1 MILHCD
7 LVLLK
12 SLLLGRVDLH
22 LVLHE
27 IMILHCDLVLLEPL
41 LVARVR
47 VPAKHKYI
55 ILY

>member
-1 MILHCD
+1 MVLHRD
-7 LVLLK
+7 FVLLE

-27 IMILHCDLVLLEPL
+27 IMILDCDLVLLESL

-47 VPAKHKYI
+47 VPAKHKNI
-55 ILY
+55 IL